1 MKVLLIA
8 GTHGVE
14 PQSSLFLQSLLSLIE
29 SKYAKTFSAKEL
41 CSLSLSLL
49 LGFDLDPCE
58 KAALSVQNLDFD
70 LTCLHEAKLIAV
82 PLLNP
87 YGKKHFVR
95 HNARGVDLNR
105 NLPTK
110 NWEAARLKIDG
121 VANPYYPGEFP
132 ASELETQLLTRLIE
146 LSRCDLV
153 ISFHT
158 KHFIRHP
165 NPPQVNYDSVSGKY
179 KAFAMKLAA
188 DTQLEFTEDI
198 GYPTPGSL
206 GSYAKDKMID
216 CITIEFDDNDSPEQL
231 AEKYLVSFAENI
243 SALFSPSHA

>member
-14 PQSSLFLQSLLSLIE
+14 PQSSVFLQSLLSLIE
-29 SKYAKTFSAKEL
+29 SKHAKTFSAKEL

-95 HNARGVDLNR
+95 HNASLVLF
-105 NLPTK
+105 
-110 NWEAARLKIDG
+110 ASFVSIDI
-121 VANPYYPGEFP
+121 F
-132 ASELETQLLTRLIE
+132 
-146 LSRCDLV
+146 
-153 ISFHT
+153 FH
-158 KHFIRHP
+158 H
-165 NPPQVNYDSVSGKY
+165 
-179 KAFAMKLAA
+179 LA
-188 DTQLEFTEDI
+188 
-198 GYPTPGSL
+198 
-206 GSYAKDKMID
+206 
-216 CITIEFDDNDSPEQL
+216 
-231 AEKYLVSFAENI
+231 
-243 SALFSPSHA
+243 